1 MINHA
6 NEFQTS
12 SWPLADGEAISMGIG
27 PGPRVLGV
35 TEGRVWLTV
44 TGDNAQQD
52 VWLEAG
58 DSLDLPAGAHVVME
72 AWPAAHFQLLVPPK
86 ACQQVHRSARTA
98 PASSLQRLLSSLQP
112 SSLPQGLRRAA

>member
-6 NEFQTS
+6 TEFEAS
-12 SWPLADGEAISMGIG
+12 SWPLATGEALSMDIG

-44 TGDNAQQD
+44 TDDQGKED

-58 DSLDLPAGAHVVME
+58 ESLDLPAGANVVLE

-86 ACQQVHRSARTA
+86 ACKTVHRSRG
-98 PASSLQRLLSSLQP
+98 ASVRPLQRLLASLPVLQP
-112 SSLPQGLRRAA
+112 VSQHRAA